1 MRQWNQDFLD
11 TLSVLSFVIGMM
23 NYDENLTQSDKDDML
38 QAVDRKMTAMLH
50 RLEKDLEEQNNMLRE
65 ILELLQGGL

>member
-50 RLEKDLEEQNNMLRE
+50 QLEEDLEEQNDMLRE
-65 ILELLQGGL
+65 ILALLQGGS

>member
-1 MRQWNQDFLD
+1 MD
-11 TLSVLSFVIGMM
+11 TLSVLSFIIGMM

-50 RLEKDLEEQNNMLRE
+50 RLEADLEEQNDILRE
-65 ILELLQGGL
+65 ILDTVKGGS